1 MRKCIAG
8 TLCCLIVAAL
18 ATGTPAGIR
27 GLQTQDPR
35 LQTPDWL
42 AVVSSES
49 AVLYSGPVPNAP
61 VIQKMAKGDVV
72 RVDLEFTGETGRWYK
87 VSTVG
92 QASTSGY
99 TRAENLSVP
108 SPPDTT
114 AWEYK
119 PPPEPSGENT
129 AEGGK
134 TKAERRI
141 LVPVTRTQIEKD
153 VRAFFATR
161 FGRSAPVSA
170 DGQTI
175 LHSRMGFDHS
185 NAVDIAVSPDSAE
198 GQALMNH
205 LRAMGIPFIA
215 FRRAVPGS
223 ATGAHIHVGIPSPRV
238 ARLR

>member
-1 MRKCIAG
+1 MRKCIPV
-8 TLCCLIVAAL
+8 TLHCLIVAAL
-18 ATGTPAGIR
+18 ATATPAGIR
-27 GLQTQDPR
+27 GLQTQDSR
-35 LQTPDWL
+35 LQTPEWL

-49 AVLYSGPVPNAP
+49 AVLYSGPVASAP
-61 VIQKMAKGDVV
+61 VIQKVAKGDVV
-72 RVDLEFTGETGRWYK
+72 RVDLEFTGETGHWYK

-92 QASTSGY
+92 PAATSGY
-99 TRAENLSVP
+99 TTADNLSVP

-119 PPPEPSGENT
+119 PPPGPSGGDT
-129 AEGGK
+129 AESGK
-134 TKAERRI
+134 VKAERRI
-141 LVPVTRTQIEKD
+141 LVPITRAQIEKD

-161 FGRSAPVSA
+161 FGRSAPISA

-185 NAVDIAVSPDSAE
+185 NAVDVAVSPDSAE
-198 GQALMNH
+198 GNALMSH

-223 ATGAHIHVGIPSPRV
+223 ATGAHIHVGIPSPRNR
-238 ARLR
+238 RLR